1 MNCLKIDKITQLY
14 LKHKIFGFRQFRNNP
29 LSNNILNFL
38 IVEYNT
44 KSPTKQSFITQL
56 DAVFR
61 SCRID
66 ENADHKTCI
75 ASIDSEFECNE
86 VELREKVSEIL
97 QNCTRNNSFL
107 QLIKLNEILRVN
119 FES

>member
-1 MNCLKIDKITQLY
+1 MLY
-14 LKHKIFGFRQFRNNP
+14 FG
-29 LSNNILNFL
+29 
-38 IVEYNT
+38 
-44 KSPTKQSFITQL
+44 
-56 DAVFR
+56 
-61 SCRID
+61 ID

-97 QNCTRNNSFL
+97 QNCTINNSFL

-119 FES
+119 FGS